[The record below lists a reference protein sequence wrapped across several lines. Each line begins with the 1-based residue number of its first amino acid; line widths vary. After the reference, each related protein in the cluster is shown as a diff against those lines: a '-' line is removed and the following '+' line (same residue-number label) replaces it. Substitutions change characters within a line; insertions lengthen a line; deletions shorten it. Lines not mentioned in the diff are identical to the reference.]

1 MYNYLLMLHILAA
14 TIWTGGHLVLSLTI
28 LPRALMRN
36 TPELIVEFDS
46 EFERIGIP
54 ALVVLVI
61 TGLWLAYQMIP
72 DVTAWFSF
80 ENYVSVLIVAKLTLL
95 ALTVVLAVDARI
107 RIIPS
112 TDSNKLKA
120 LTFHIIPVTVISVLF
135 VIIGVGFRG
144 RGVF

>member
-95 ALTVVLAVDARI
+95 ALTVMLAVDARI

-112 TDSNKLKA
+112 TGSNKLKA

-135 VIIGVGFRG
+135 VIIGVGFRVG
-144 RGVF
+144 GVF